1 MFLGDYVEI
10 AITKMGSKGR
20 IDIPKEMIEGIK
32 EGENIIIIK
41 NKDQIILKKAESI
54 AKNLEEDLIFAK
66 RTEEALKKY
75 EKRRFT
81 EMDFEEFMEEAKT
94 W

>member
-1 MFLGDYVEI
+1 MDI
-10 AITKMGSKGR
+10 AITKMRSKGR
-20 IDIPKEMIEGIK
+20 IDIPEDMRDDIK
-32 EGENIIIIK
+32 EGEKLVIIK
-41 NKDQIILKKAESI
+41 NKDQIILKKAEAIS
-54 AKNLEEDLIFAK
+54 KNLEEDLIFAK

-75 EKRRFT
+75 EKGKFI